1 MQLYK
6 WRRERNSKSLLCKTS
21 NVVIKMI
28 IVTIVCRR
36 HASNVPWIFLTTE
49 QQKKPKKPRKPKK
62 ERNKQKQSYKTWPFI
77 VISMEYNFLHL
88 HECIF
93 LAARRRTKEWNVWR
107 NTIPNISPRF
117 IMTLYE
123 HVHVNLKN
131 FIKCMKTVMKFTL
144 FFFNL

>member
-1 MQLYK
+1 
-6 WRRERNSKSLLCKTS
+6 
-21 NVVIKMI
+21 MI

-49 QQKKPKKPRKPKK
+49 QQKKKTPENQKKKK
-62 ERNKQKQSYKTWPFI
+62 ETNKQKQSYNTWPSV

-93 LAARRRTKEWNVWR
+93 LAARRQTKEWNVWR
-107 NTIPNISPRF
+107 NTIPNITPRF

-144 FFFNL
+144 VFFFIYKTYKTDCNLERMRYLTFVIIEP

>member
-1 MQLYK
+1 MPTACIQCTCTLNFFDNRTAK
-6 WRRERNSKSLLCKTS
+6 KKKTPE
-21 NVVIKMI
+21 N
-28 IVTIVCRR
+28 
-36 HASNVPWIFLTTE
+36 
-49 QQKKPKKPRKPKK
+49 QKKKK
-62 ERNKQKQSYKTWPFI
+62 ERNKQKQSYKTWPSI

-88 HECIF
+88 HQCIF

-131 FIKCMKTVMKFTL
+131 FMKTVMKFTL
-144 FFFNL
+144 FFFFIYKSYKTDCNLERMQYLTSGIIEP

>member
-1 MQLYK
+1 MHPMYLEFFWPQ
-6 WRRERNSKSLLCKTS
+6 NSK
-21 NVVIKMI
+21 
-28 IVTIVCRR
+28 
-36 HASNVPWIFLTTE
+36 
-49 QQKKPKKPRKPKK
+49 KKKNPRKPKK
-62 ERNKQKQSYKTWPFI
+62 RKKKQKKQKQSYKTWPFI

-117 IMTLYE
+117 IMTLYV

-131 FIKCMKTVMKFTL
+131 FIKCMKTTFTSLSL
-144 FFFNL
+144 FVHLQFSKNAWEEIKHSNVIIQTKMIAISFK